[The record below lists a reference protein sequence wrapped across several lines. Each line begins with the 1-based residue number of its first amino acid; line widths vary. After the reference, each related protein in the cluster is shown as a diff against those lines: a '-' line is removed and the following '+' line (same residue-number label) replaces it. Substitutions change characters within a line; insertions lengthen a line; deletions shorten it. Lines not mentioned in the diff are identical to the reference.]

1 MHTAGTKKDN
11 RIFLIISYVVSA
23 LLLAYYLYVL
33 FLGVHPKVTKEFR
46 MFYIDHELK
55 YRVPEGALA
64 VKPGVT
70 LCLDGRDDSETTFYG
85 VGQGFAFEYTGHAME
100 NTGYC
105 YTASEHNYLYFD
117 EVEPGAHTLTLHVMD
132 TDCQK
137 AEIFVNGVFSGRYD
151 PVKDGSMMVNIT
163 SEMTADEKGEDRADL
178 VVDVMPEGAGT
189 IQIDSLVF
197 D

>member
-1 MHTAGTKKDN
+1 MRTAVTKKDN
-11 RIFLIISYVVSA
+11 RIFLVISYIVSA

-33 FLGVHPKVTKEFR
+33 SLGLHPKVTKEFR

-70 LCLDGRDDSETTFYG
+70 LCLDGREDSETTFYG

-105 YTASEHNYLYFD
+105 YTSGEHNYLYFD
-117 EVEPGAHTLTLHVMD
+117 EVAPGEHTLTLHVKEA
-132 TDCQK
+132 DCQSTG
-137 AEIFVNGVFSGRYD
+137 IFVNGIFAGSYD
-151 PVKDGSMMVNIT
+151 PVDDGNILVDIT
-163 SEMTADEKGEDRADL
+163 QEMTGDIHREDRADL
-178 VVDVMPEGAGT
+178 VVDIVPEGEGS